1 MAARPKPGPLLR
13 STDGSVTPLHV
24 GAWRAEADEVER
36 SLIDELPAPL
46 LDVGCGPGR
55 IVAAAAAQ
63 GRPALGIDTAPSA
76 RDETVRRGAA
86 VLTRSVFDPLPGE
99 GRWRSVV
106 LFDGNIG
113 IGGSPN
119 ALLARVRELLHRC
132 GVVLVEV
139 APPGAGSV
147 AATVRV
153 ERHARAGVQ
162 HGPWFPWARVD
173 ADDIEATL
181 ARAGF
186 ESITFC
192 RGGRWFARG
201 ELS

>member
-1 MAARPKPGPLLR
+1 M
-13 STDGSVTPLHV
+13 
-24 GAWRAEADEVER
+24 
-36 SLIDELPAPL
+36 
-46 LDVGCGPGR
+46 
-55 IVAAAAAQ
+55 
-63 GRPALGIDTAPSA
+63 ALGRAP
-76 RDETVRRGAA
+76 RRQH
-86 VLTRSVFDPLPGE
+86 RH
-99 GRWRSVV
+99 R
-106 LFDGNIG
+106 
-113 IGGSPN
+113 GSPN